1 MIPPSPPNLNPVPES
16 CDLVFF
22 SSELSTDP
30 PNVKAFD
37 TLSFVAVDSDE
48 AHPSLTPPEAASEN
62 KPPNLK
68 PSDFEVESED
78 PNPNLN
84 PPVVV
89 VVSEK
94 VPPNFRPAEVE
105 SVEPVPNLKPDELE
119 SVLLD

>member
-1 MIPPSPPNLNPVPES
+1 M
-16 CDLVFF
+16 DA
-22 SSELSTDP
+22 
-30 PNVKAFD
+30 PNVKPFD
-37 TLSFVAVDSDE
+37 TLSFDAVDSDE
-48 AHPSLTPPEAASEN
+48 ELPSLTPPEAASEDM
-62 KPPNLK
+62 PPNLK

-84 PPVVV
+84 PPVVEL
-89 VVSEK
+89 VSEK